1 MGLNMGNRLYD
12 LMDWPSIEG
21 VVYSECDEPMELLG
35 GRICKDGFLI
45 QTFAPDAVEMNVRVD
60 GRKKL
65 YPMEKMDEAGFFA
78 VLLPGRKKVS
88 YTFVK
93 EDIYGK
99 KTEYKDIYSYGRQ
112 ECMHALLKIS
122 QNGRS
127 EYNINKFMTGSAQ
140 DAYKYMGS
148 HEAVVDGISGM
159 IFGIWAPD
167 ARRVSVIGAFNKWDG
182 RVFQMEKDYD
192 TGIFFLFIPDM
203 KPKTPYCYEIKLK
216 DGQVV
221 KKADPYAQSA
231 SNDVIYASL
240 AGVNPEEKNFK
251 WTDAGWKQED
261 TKHKPLSICEID
273 ILDLKDDTIEDR
285 IEALGFNCVEIM
297 NVCAVRNG
305 SSAETINFY
314 AVNCEVGGLRLKA
327 FIDKMH
333 KKNISVIID
342 WNGAFMSQGE
352 YSLVYF
358 DGTHL
363 YDTGKV
369 NLDNHPELNVASF
382 DYSKPQVRS
391 FLMSN
396 IRYWIEEYHVDG
408 LKFSE
413 TASML
418 YLDYGRKP
426 GEWIPNIYGG
436 KENINAVE
444 FIQNVRKMVDSLQ
457 KNTILAAEES
467 SGWQFVTGDIADGG
481 LGFDYKWNDGWKK
494 ELVPFIE
501 MDPLFRK
508 GIYGRLTYSMLYQY
522 SDDFIIGFSRNGY
535 GWKKGILKDIV
546 PVNGE
551 DVLNHVKTAL
561 GYMYF
566 HPGKKLINIKEC
578 SGVEKFVAQM
588 NNLYRNTK
596 ALYECDDN
604 PSGFEWADDI
614 SAEETVIAVLRRDE
628 SGQSVIG
635 AVNFTPVERKEFCIG
650 VDEAG
655 KYTDVLNDS
664 VVYESSEHN
673 WNSKDESVF
682 VDLKPLG
689 ISLYTYEP
697 YTEIE
702 KERIKIEKE
711 TKEAL
716 MLAKKEADEAKAV
729 KDAAIER
736 AKQAKEAEIIALAA
750 AKEAEKAEKEAAK
763 AVCRRIPGGASC
775 WGRSGSGAGS
785 IEGREEKRGRGKEG
799 WRVRF

>member
-93 EDIYGK
+93 EDVYGK
-99 KTEYKDIYSYGRQ
+99 KTEYKDIYSYGRH
-112 ECMHALLKIS
+112 ECMQALLKIS
-122 QNGRS
+122 QNGKS
-127 EYNINKFMTGSAQ
+127 EYNINKFMTGNAQ

-148 HEAVVDGISGM
+148 HEAVVNGISGM

-305 SSAETINFY
+305 SLAETINFY

-546 PVNGE
+546 PDNGE

-763 AVCRRIPGGASC
+763 KAEEARIAC
-775 WGRSGSGAGS
+775 IKIDENAKKKLA
-785 IEGREEKRGRGKEG
+785 ELKKMEEKQGE
-799 WRVRF
+799 

>member
-45 QTFAPDAVEMNVRVD
+45 QTFVPDAVEMNVRVD

-93 EDIYGK
+93 EDVYGK
-99 KTEYKDIYSYGRQ
+99 KTEYKDIYSYGRH
-112 ECMHALLKIS
+112 ECMQALLKIS
-122 QNGRS
+122 QNGKS
-127 EYNINKFMTGSAQ
+127 EYNINKFMTGNAQ

-192 TGIFFLFIPDM
+192 TGVFFLFIPDM

-363 YDTGKV
+363 YDTGKA

-546 PVNGE
+546 PDNGE

-655 KYTDVLNDS
+655 KYTDVLNGS
-664 VVYESSEHN
+664 VVYESSEYN

-763 AVCRRIPGGASC
+763 KAEEARIAC
-775 WGRSGSGAGS
+775 IKIDENAKKKLA
-785 IEGREEKRGRGKEG
+785 ELKKMEEKQGE
-799 WRVRF
+799 

>member
-112 ECMHALLKIS
+112 ECMQALLKIS

-231 SNDVIYASL
+231 SNGVIYASL

-273 ILDLKDDTIEDR
+273 VLDLKDDTIEDR

-763 AVCRRIPGGASC
+763 KAEEARIAC
-775 WGRSGSGAGS
+775 IKIDENAKKKLA
-785 IEGREEKRGRGKEG
+785 ELKKMEEKQGE
-799 WRVRF
+799 

>member
-78 VLLPGRKKVS
+78 VLLPGRKKFS

-148 HEAVVDGISGM
+148 HEAVVDGISGI

-203 KPKTPYCYEIKLK
+203 KSKTPYCYEIKLK

-426 GEWIPNIYGG
+426 GEWIPNIYDG

-763 AVCRRIPGGASC
+763 KAEEARIAC
-775 WGRSGSGAGS
+775 IKIDENAKKKLA
-785 IEGREEKRGRGKEG
+785 ELKKMEEKQGE
-799 WRVRF
+799 

>member
-112 ECMHALLKIS
+112 ECMQALLKIS

-182 RVFQMEKDYD
+182 RVFQMEKDCD

-251 WTDAGWKQED
+251 WTDAGWKQDD

-673 WNSKDESVF
+673 WNSKYESVF

-763 AVCRRIPGGASC
+763 KAEEARIAC
-775 WGRSGSGAGS
+775 IKIDENAKKKLA
-785 IEGREEKRGRGKEG
+785 ELKKMEEKQGE
-799 WRVRF
+799 

>member
-78 VLLPGRKKVS
+78 VLLPGRKKIS

-112 ECMHALLKIS
+112 ECMQALLKIS

-369 NLDNHPELNVASF
+369 NLDNHLELNVASF

-750 AKEAEKAEKEAAK
+750 AIEAEKAEKEAAK
-763 AVCRRIPGGASC
+763 KAEEARIAC
-775 WGRSGSGAGS
+775 IKIDENAKKKLA
-785 IEGREEKRGRGKEG
+785 ELKKMEEKQGE
-799 WRVRF
+799 

>member
-203 KPKTPYCYEIKLK
+203 KSKTPYCYEIKLK

-494 ELVPFIE
+494 EFVPFIE

-763 AVCRRIPGGASC
+763 KAEEARIAC
-775 WGRSGSGAGS
+775 IKIDENAKKKLA
-785 IEGREEKRGRGKEG
+785 ELKKMEEKQGE
-799 WRVRF
+799 

>member
-78 VLLPGRKKVS
+78 VLLPGRKKIS

-112 ECMHALLKIS
+112 ECMQALLKIS

-221 KKADPYAQSA
+221 KKADPYAQYA

-628 SGQSVIG
+628 SEQSVIG

-763 AVCRRIPGGASC
+763 KAEEARIAC
-775 WGRSGSGAGS
+775 IKIDENAKKKLA
-785 IEGREEKRGRGKEG
+785 ELKKMEEKQGE
-799 WRVRF
+799 

>member
-78 VLLPGRKKVS
+78 VLLPGRKKIS

-112 ECMHALLKIS
+112 ECMQALLKIS

-729 KDAAIER
+729 KDAARER

-763 AVCRRIPGGASC
+763 KAEEARIAC
-775 WGRSGSGAGS
+775 IKIDENAKKKLA
-785 IEGREEKRGRGKEG
+785 ELKKMEEKQGE
-799 WRVRF
+799 

>member
-78 VLLPGRKKVS
+78 VLLPGRKKFS

-112 ECMHALLKIS
+112 ECMQALLKIS

-314 AVNCEVGGLRLKA
+314 AVNCEVGGLRLKT

-763 AVCRRIPGGASC
+763 KAEEARIAC
-775 WGRSGSGAGS
+775 IKIDENAKKKLA
-785 IEGREEKRGRGKEG
+785 ELKKMEEKQGE
-799 WRVRF
+799 

>member
-78 VLLPGRKKVS
+78 VLLPGRKKFS

-112 ECMHALLKIS
+112 ECMQALLKIS

-481 LGFDYKWNDGWKK
+481 LGFYYKWNDGWKK

-566 HPGKKLINIKEC
+566 HPGKKLVNIKEC

-763 AVCRRIPGGASC
+763 KAEEARIAC
-775 WGRSGSGAGS
+775 IKIDENAKKKLA
-785 IEGREEKRGRGKEG
+785 ELKKMEEKQGE
-799 WRVRF
+799 

>member
-78 VLLPGRKKVS
+78 VLLPGRKKIS

-112 ECMHALLKIS
+112 ECMQALLKIS

-140 DAYKYMGS
+140 DAYKCMGS

-566 HPGKKLINIKEC
+566 HPGKKLVNIKEC

-763 AVCRRIPGGASC
+763 KAEEARIAC
-775 WGRSGSGAGS
+775 IKIDENAKKKLA
-785 IEGREEKRGRGKEG
+785 ELKKMEEKQGE
-799 WRVRF
+799 

>member
-93 EDIYGK
+93 EDVYGK
-99 KTEYKDIYSYGRQ
+99 KTEYKDIYSYGRH
-112 ECMHALLKIS
+112 ECMQALLKIS
-122 QNGRS
+122 QNGKS
-127 EYNINKFMTGSAQ
+127 EYNINKFMTGNAQ

-546 PVNGE
+546 PDNGE

-763 AVCRRIPGGASC
+763 KAEEARIAC
-775 WGRSGSGAGS
+775 IKIDENAKKKLA
-785 IEGREEKRGRGKEG
+785 ELKKMEEKQGE
-799 WRVRF
+799 

>member
-729 KDAAIER
+729 KDAARER

-763 AVCRRIPGGASC
+763 KAEEARIAC
-775 WGRSGSGAGS
+775 IKIDENAKKKLA
-785 IEGREEKRGRGKEG
+785 ELKKME
-799 WRVRF
+799 

>member
-112 ECMHALLKIS
+112 ECMQALLKIS

-216 DGQVV
+216 DGQFV

-231 SNDVIYASL
+231 SNGVIYASL

-763 AVCRRIPGGASC
+763 KAEEARIAC
-775 WGRSGSGAGS
+775 IKIDENAKKKLA
-785 IEGREEKRGRGKEG
+785 ELKKMEEKQGE
-799 WRVRF
+799 

>member
-21 VVYSECDEPMELLG
+21 IVYSECDEPMELLG

-45 QTFAPDAVEMNVRVD
+45 QTFAPDAVEIDVRVD

-93 EDIYGK
+93 EDVYGK
-99 KTEYKDIYSYGRQ
+99 KTEYKDIYSYGRH
-112 ECMHALLKIS
+112 ECMQALLKIS
-122 QNGRS
+122 QNGKS
-127 EYNINKFMTGSAQ
+127 EYNINKFMTGNAQ

-546 PVNGE
+546 PDNGE

-588 NNLYRNTK
+588 NDLYRNTK

-763 AVCRRIPGGASC
+763 KAEEARIAC
-775 WGRSGSGAGS
+775 IKIDENAKKKLA
-785 IEGREEKRGRGKEG
+785 ELKKMEEKQGE
-799 WRVRF
+799 

>member
-203 KPKTPYCYEIKLK
+203 KSKTPYCYEIKLK

-689 ISLYTYEP
+689 ISIYTYEP

-763 AVCRRIPGGASC
+763 KAEEARIAC
-775 WGRSGSGAGS
+775 IKIDENAKKKLA
-785 IEGREEKRGRGKEG
+785 ELKKMEEKQGE
-799 WRVRF
+799 

>member
-45 QTFAPDAVEMNVRVD
+45 QTFAHDAVEMNVRVD

-93 EDIYGK
+93 EDVYGK
-99 KTEYKDIYSYGRQ
+99 KTEYKDIYSYGRH
-112 ECMHALLKIS
+112 ECMQALLKIS
-122 QNGRS
+122 QNGKS
-127 EYNINKFMTGSAQ
+127 EYNINKFMTGNAQ

-546 PVNGE
+546 PDNGE

-763 AVCRRIPGGASC
+763 KAEEARIAC
-775 WGRSGSGAGS
+775 IKIDENAKKKLA
-785 IEGREEKRGRGKEG
+785 ELKKMEEKQGE
-799 WRVRF
+799 

>member
-45 QTFAPDAVEMNVRVD
+45 QTFAPDAVEIDVRVD

-93 EDIYGK
+93 EDVYGK
-99 KTEYKDIYSYGRQ
+99 KTEYKDIYSYGRH
-112 ECMHALLKIS
+112 ECMQALLKIS
-122 QNGRS
+122 QNGKS
-127 EYNINKFMTGSAQ
+127 EYNINKFMTGNAQ

-148 HEAVVDGISGM
+148 HEAVVDGISEM

-273 ILDLKDDTIEDR
+273 VLDLKDDTIEDR

-546 PVNGE
+546 PDNGE

-763 AVCRRIPGGASC
+763 KAEEARIAC
-775 WGRSGSGAGS
+775 IKIDENAKKKLA
-785 IEGREEKRGRGKEG
+785 ELKKMEEKQGE
-799 WRVRF
+799 

>member
-729 KDAAIER
+729 KDAARER

-750 AKEAEKAEKEAAK
+750 AKKAEKAEKEAAK
-763 AVCRRIPGGASC
+763 KAEEARIAC
-775 WGRSGSGAGS
+775 IKIDENAKKKLA
-785 IEGREEKRGRGKEG
+785 ELKKMEEKQGE
-799 WRVRF
+799 

>member
-78 VLLPGRKKVS
+78 VLLPGRKKIS

-112 ECMHALLKIS
+112 ECMQALLKIS

-221 KKADPYAQSA
+221 KKADPYAQYA

-251 WTDAGWKQED
+251 WTDAGWKHED

-566 HPGKKLINIKEC
+566 HPGKKLVNIKEC

-763 AVCRRIPGGASC
+763 KAEEARIAC
-775 WGRSGSGAGS
+775 IKIDENAKKKLA
-785 IEGREEKRGRGKEG
+785 ELKKMEEKQGE
-799 WRVRF
+799 

>member
-45 QTFAPDAVEMNVRVD
+45 QTFAPDAVEIDVRVD

-112 ECMHALLKIS
+112 ECMQALLKIS

-546 PVNGE
+546 PDNGE

-763 AVCRRIPGGASC
+763 KAEEARIAC
-775 WGRSGSGAGS
+775 IKIDENAKKKLA
-785 IEGREEKRGRGKEG
+785 ELKKMEEKQGE
-799 WRVRF
+799 

>member
-112 ECMHALLKIS
+112 GCMQALLKIS

-182 RVFQMEKDYD
+182 RVFQMEKDCD

-314 AVNCEVGGLRLKA
+314 AVNCEIGGLRLKA

-763 AVCRRIPGGASC
+763 KAEEARIAC
-775 WGRSGSGAGS
+775 IKIDENAKKKLA
-785 IEGREEKRGRGKEG
+785 ELKKMEEKQGE
-799 WRVRF
+799 

>member
-45 QTFAPDAVEMNVRVD
+45 QTFAPDAVEIDVRVD

-93 EDIYGK
+93 EDVYGK
-99 KTEYKDIYSYGRQ
+99 KTEYKDIYSYGRH
-112 ECMHALLKIS
+112 ECMQALLKIS
-122 QNGRS
+122 QNGKS
-127 EYNINKFMTGSAQ
+127 EYNINKFMTGNAQ

-251 WTDAGWKQED
+251 WTDAGWKQQD

-546 PVNGE
+546 PDNGE

-763 AVCRRIPGGASC
+763 KAEEARIAC
-775 WGRSGSGAGS
+775 IKIDENAKKKLA
-785 IEGREEKRGRGKEG
+785 ELKKMEEKQGE
-799 WRVRF
+799 

>member
-45 QTFAPDAVEMNVRVD
+45 QTFAPDAVEIDVRVD

-112 ECMHALLKIS
+112 ECMQALLKIS

-546 PVNGE
+546 PDNGE

-664 VVYESSEHN
+664 VVYESYEHN

-763 AVCRRIPGGASC
+763 KAEEARIAC
-775 WGRSGSGAGS
+775 IKIDENAKKKLA
-785 IEGREEKRGRGKEG
+785 ELKKMEEKQGE
-799 WRVRF
+799 

>member
-1 MGLNMGNRLYD
+1 MGLDMGNRLYD

-78 VLLPGRKKVS
+78 VLLPGRKKIS

-112 ECMHALLKIS
+112 ECMQALLKIS

-221 KKADPYAQSA
+221 KKADPYAQYA

-566 HPGKKLINIKEC
+566 HPGKKLVNIKEC

-628 SGQSVIG
+628 SEQSVIG

-763 AVCRRIPGGASC
+763 KAEEARIAC
-775 WGRSGSGAGS
+775 IKIDENAKKKLA
-785 IEGREEKRGRGKEG
+785 ELKKMEEKQGE
-799 WRVRF
+799 

>member
-45 QTFAPDAVEMNVRVD
+45 QTFAPDAVEINVRVD

-93 EDIYGK
+93 EDVYGK
-99 KTEYKDIYSYGRQ
+99 KTEYKDIYSYGRH
-112 ECMHALLKIS
+112 ECMQALLKIS
-122 QNGRS
+122 QNGKS
-127 EYNINKFMTGSAQ
+127 EYNINKFMTGNAQ

-231 SNDVIYASL
+231 SNGVIYASL

-546 PVNGE
+546 PDNGE

-655 KYTDVLNDS
+655 KYTDVLNGS
-664 VVYESSEHN
+664 VVYESSEYN

-763 AVCRRIPGGASC
+763 KAEEARIAC
-775 WGRSGSGAGS
+775 IKIDENAKKKLA
-785 IEGREEKRGRGKEG
+785 ELKKMEEKQGE
-799 WRVRF
+799 

>member
-1 MGLNMGNRLYD
+1 M
-12 LMDWPSIEG
+12 
-21 VVYSECDEPMELLG
+21 
-35 GRICKDGFLI
+35 
-45 QTFAPDAVEMNVRVD
+45 Q
-60 GRKKL
+60 
-65 YPMEKMDEAGFFA
+65 
-78 VLLPGRKKVS
+78 
-88 YTFVK
+88 
-93 EDIYGK
+93 
-99 KTEYKDIYSYGRQ
+99 
-112 ECMHALLKIS
+112 ALLKIS
-122 QNGRS
+122 QNGKS
-127 EYNINKFMTGSAQ
+127 EYNINKFMTGNAQ

-192 TGIFFLFIPDM
+192 TGVFFLFIPDM

-363 YDTGKV
+363 YDTGKA

-546 PVNGE
+546 PDNGE

-655 KYTDVLNDS
+655 KYTDVLNGS
-664 VVYESSEHN
+664 VVYESSEYN

-763 AVCRRIPGGASC
+763 KAEEARIAC
-775 WGRSGSGAGS
+775 IKIDENAKKKLA
-785 IEGREEKRGRGKEG
+785 ELKKMEEKQGE
-799 WRVRF
+799 

>member
-21 VVYSECDEPMELLG
+21 IVYSECDEPMELLG

-45 QTFAPDAVEMNVRVD
+45 QTFAPDAVEIDVRVD

-93 EDIYGK
+93 EDVYGK

-112 ECMHALLKIS
+112 ECMQALLKIS

-413 TASML
+413 TASMF

-546 PVNGE
+546 PDNGE

-664 VVYESSEHN
+664 VVYESYEHN

-763 AVCRRIPGGASC
+763 KAEEARIAC
-775 WGRSGSGAGS
+775 IKIDENAKKKLA
-785 IEGREEKRGRGKEG
+785 ELKKMEEKQGE
-799 WRVRF
+799 

>member
-203 KPKTPYCYEIKLK
+203 KSKTPYCYEIKLK

-342 WNGAFMSQGE
+342 WNGSFMSQGE

-763 AVCRRIPGGASC
+763 KAEEARIAC
-775 WGRSGSGAGS
+775 IKIDENAKKKLA
-785 IEGREEKRGRGKEG
+785 ELKKMEEKQGE
-799 WRVRF
+799 

>member
-93 EDIYGK
+93 EDVYGK
-99 KTEYKDIYSYGRQ
+99 KTEYKDIYSYGRH
-112 ECMHALLKIS
+112 ECMQALLKIS
-122 QNGRS
+122 QNGKS
-127 EYNINKFMTGSAQ
+127 EYNINKFMTGNAQ

-192 TGIFFLFIPDM
+192 TGVFFLFIPDM

-363 YDTGKV
+363 YDTGKA

-535 GWKKGILKDIV
+535 GWEKGILKDIV
-546 PVNGE
+546 PDNGE

-763 AVCRRIPGGASC
+763 KAEEARIAC
-775 WGRSGSGAGS
+775 IKIDENAKKKLA
-785 IEGREEKRGRGKEG
+785 ELKKMEEKQGE
-799 WRVRF
+799 

>member
-78 VLLPGRKKVS
+78 VLLPGRKKIS

-112 ECMHALLKIS
+112 ECMQALLKIS

-285 IEALGFNCVEIM
+285 IEALGFNCVELM

-763 AVCRRIPGGASC
+763 KAEEARIAC
-775 WGRSGSGAGS
+775 IKIDENAKKKLA
-785 IEGREEKRGRGKEG
+785 ELKKMEEKQGE
-799 WRVRF
+799 

>member
-21 VVYSECDEPMELLG
+21 IVYSECDEPMELLG

-45 QTFAPDAVEMNVRVD
+45 QTFAPDAVEMDVRVD

-93 EDIYGK
+93 EDVYGK
-99 KTEYKDIYSYGRQ
+99 KTEYKDIYSYGRH
-112 ECMHALLKIS
+112 ECMQALLKIS
-122 QNGRS
+122 QNGKS
-127 EYNINKFMTGSAQ
+127 EYNINKFMTGNAQ

-148 HEAVVDGISGM
+148 HETVVDGISGM
-159 IFGIWAPD
+159 IFEIWAPD

-221 KKADPYAQSA
+221 KKADPYAQSV

-546 PVNGE
+546 PDNGE

-763 AVCRRIPGGASC
+763 KAEEARIAC
-775 WGRSGSGAGS
+775 IKIDENAKKKLA
-785 IEGREEKRGRGKEG
+785 ELKKMEEKQGE
-799 WRVRF
+799 

>member
-112 ECMHALLKIS
+112 ECMQALLKIS

-588 NNLYRNTK
+588 NNLYRKTK

-763 AVCRRIPGGASC
+763 KAEEARIAC
-775 WGRSGSGAGS
+775 IKIDENAKKKLA
-785 IEGREEKRGRGKEG
+785 ELKKMEEKQGE
-799 WRVRF
+799 

>member
-60 GRKKL
+60 GRKQL

-78 VLLPGRKKVS
+78 VLLPGRKKIS

-112 ECMHALLKIS
+112 ECMQALLKIS

-763 AVCRRIPGGASC
+763 KAEEARIAC
-775 WGRSGSGAGS
+775 IKIDENAKKKLA
-785 IEGREEKRGRGKEG
+785 ELKKMEEKQGE
-799 WRVRF
+799 

>member
-78 VLLPGRKKVS
+78 VLLPGRKKIS

-112 ECMHALLKIS
+112 ECMQALLKIS

-221 KKADPYAQSA
+221 KKADPYAQYA

-566 HPGKKLINIKEC
+566 HPGKKLVNIKEC

-750 AKEAEKAEKEAAK
+750 AKEAEKAEEARIACIKIDENAK
-763 AVCRRIPGGASC
+763 KKLA
-775 WGRSGSGAGS
+775 
-785 IEGREEKRGRGKEG
+785 ELKKMEEKQGE
-799 WRVRF
+799 

>member
-45 QTFAPDAVEMNVRVD
+45 QTFAPDAVEIDVRVD

-93 EDIYGK
+93 EDVYGK
-99 KTEYKDIYSYGRQ
+99 KTEYKDIYSYGRH
-112 ECMHALLKIS
+112 ECMQALLKIS
-122 QNGRS
+122 QNGKS
-127 EYNINKFMTGSAQ
+127 EYNINKFMTGNAQ

-426 GEWIPNIYGG
+426 GEWIPNVYGG

-535 GWKKGILKDIV
+535 GWEKGILKDIV
-546 PVNGE
+546 PDNGE

-763 AVCRRIPGGASC
+763 KAEEARIAC
-775 WGRSGSGAGS
+775 IKIDENAKKKLA
-785 IEGREEKRGRGKEG
+785 ELKKMEEKQGE
-799 WRVRF
+799 

>member
-78 VLLPGRKKVS
+78 VLLPGRKKFS

-112 ECMHALLKIS
+112 ECMQALLKIS

-729 KDAAIER
+729 KDAARER

-763 AVCRRIPGGASC
+763 KAEEARIAC
-775 WGRSGSGAGS
+775 IKIDENAKKKLA
-785 IEGREEKRGRGKEG
+785 ELKKMEEKQGE
-799 WRVRF
+799 

>member
-93 EDIYGK
+93 EDVYGK
-99 KTEYKDIYSYGRQ
+99 KTEYKDIYSYGRH
-112 ECMHALLKIS
+112 ECMQVLLKIS
-122 QNGRS
+122 QNGKS
-127 EYNINKFMTGSAQ
+127 EYNINKFMTGNAQ

-216 DGQVV
+216 DGQVG

-546 PVNGE
+546 PDNGE

-664 VVYESSEHN
+664 VVYESYEHN

-736 AKQAKEAEIIALAA
+736 AKQAKEAEIIALTA

-763 AVCRRIPGGASC
+763 KAEEARIAC
-775 WGRSGSGAGS
+775 IKIDENAKKKLA
-785 IEGREEKRGRGKEG
+785 ELKKMEEKQGE
-799 WRVRF
+799 

>member
-45 QTFAPDAVEMNVRVD
+45 QTFASDAVEMNVRVD

-78 VLLPGRKKVS
+78 VLLPGRKKIS

-112 ECMHALLKIS
+112 ECMQALLKIS

-203 KPKTPYCYEIKLK
+203 KSKTPYCYEIKLK

-763 AVCRRIPGGASC
+763 KAEEARIAC
-775 WGRSGSGAGS
+775 IKIDENAKKKLA
-785 IEGREEKRGRGKEG
+785 ELKKMEEKQGE
-799 WRVRF
+799 